1 MPEPLV
7 PLRLF
12 SERSVVL
19 AVIASVAVGIALFGT
34 TVFLSQYMQI
44 ARGKTPTES
53 GLLTIP
59 MVVGLFLA
67 STIVGRLVI
76 QHRPLQA
83 LHARS
88 ARSLLTAG
96 LGLMGTLD
104 ETTSLI
110 ELSVFML
117 ALGAGVGML
126 MQNLVLVVQN
136 TVRFEDIGA
145 GSSLIAFFRSLGG
158 AIGVSALGALLA
170 HHASATIT
178 AGLAAQGIQAAGS
191 ADQVPDVRAA
201 AGAGRAGDRAR
212 LRDGRGGDLPA
223 RGAARA
229 RRPGR
234 DRADA
239 RSAARRPQRH
249 RHRPRA
255 GDHHA
260 NDDHRSDAM
269 SVATTTCQSRHAD
282 RHARRAQAPSP
293 ARRDRRLRQRRAR
306 R

>member
-1 MPEPLV
+1 
-7 PLRLF
+7 
-12 SERSVVL
+12 
-19 AVIASVAVGIALFGT
+19 
-34 TVFLSQYMQI
+34 MQI
-44 ARGKTPTES
+44 ARAKSPTES

-67 STIVGRLVI
+67 STIVGRMVTQTGRYKRYMLLGAV
-76 QHRPLQA
+76 
-83 LHARS
+83 
-88 ARSLLTAG
+88 LLTAG

-104 ETTSLI
+104 ETTSLV

-178 AGLAAQGIQAAGS
+178 EGLAAQGIKAAGS
-191 ADQVPDVRAA
+191 ADQVPDVRSLP
-201 AGAGRAGDRAR
+201 GAGRAGDRAR
-212 LRDGRGGDLPA
+212 LRDGRGGDLPD

-239 RSAARRPQRH
+239 RGAARRPQRH

-255 GDHHA
+255 GDHPRPSTHEEPA
-260 NDDHRSDAM
+260 TASEGRACGFRHHLRV
-269 SVATTTCQSRHAD
+269 SVATT
-282 RHARRAQAPSP
+282 
-293 ARRDRRLRQRRAR
+293 
-306 R
+306 

>member
-12 SERSVVL
+12 ADRTVVL
-19 AVIASVAVGIALFGT
+19 AVIASVAVGIAMFGT

-44 ARGKTPTES
+44 ARAKSPTES

-67 STIVGRLVI
+67 STIVGRLVTR
-76 QHRPLQA
+76 QRPLQA
-83 LHARS
+83 LHA
-88 ARSLLTAG
+88 AGAVLLTAG

-104 ETTSLI
+104 ETTSLV

-158 AIGVSALGALLA
+158 AIGVSVLGALLA

-178 AGLAAQGIQAAGS
+178 RARRAGHQGRRQRRPGAR
-191 ADQVPDVRAA
+191 RARA
-201 AGAGRAGDRAR
+201 PRAGRAHDRAR
-212 LRDGRGGDLPA
+212 LRHGRGGDLPV

-239 RSAARRPQRH
+239 RGAARR
-249 RHRPRA
+249 
-255 GDHHA
+255 
-260 NDDHRSDAM
+260 
-269 SVATTTCQSRHAD
+269 
-282 RHARRAQAPSP
+282 QAAASTSP
-293 ARRDRRLRQRRAR
+293 ASGRPPTTKE
-306 R
+306 